1 MTDVIGYG
9 GQRFNRLAG
18 GGGGSVG
25 VPGID
30 VGEALKGCC
39 NGIFKF
45 AYIVSAPLHKQGFFD
60 FWASPDLS
68 IADKAAVA
76 GDLLLH
82 LCFWFI
88 PFGFELWGSLQDKR
102 GNYIA
107 QELQQGSL
115 WCLIVALIGILIA
128 TLFGLMEQDVGK
140 LYATTYAA
148 IVGGGMASILFS
160 LLYFLVAPGNF
171 PELYMAHSSEDPVC
185 TWRFFLYW
193 SIALK
198 VLAVTTARQNA
209 AFWGPC
215 KVEKP
220 MSLEMA
226 EPKAALSLGVTTK
239 A

>member
-18 GGGGSVG
+18 GGASVG

-82 LCFWFI
+82 LCFWFV
-88 PFGFELWGSLQDKR
+88 PFAFELWGSLQDKR

-107 QELQQGSL
+107 QELQQGSAQWHAARKSFKTFL
-115 WCLIVALIGILIA
+115 PLAPPTRSHIA
-128 TLFGLMEQDVGK
+128 
-140 LYATTYAA
+140 
-148 IVGGGMASILFS
+148 
-160 LLYFLVAPGNF
+160 P
-171 PELYMAHSSEDPVC
+171 PP
-185 TWRFFLYW
+185 
-193 SIALK
+193 
-198 VLAVTTARQNA
+198 
-209 AFWGPC
+209 P
-215 KVEKP
+215 
-220 MSLEMA
+220 
-226 EPKAALSLGVTTK
+226 
-239 A
+239 